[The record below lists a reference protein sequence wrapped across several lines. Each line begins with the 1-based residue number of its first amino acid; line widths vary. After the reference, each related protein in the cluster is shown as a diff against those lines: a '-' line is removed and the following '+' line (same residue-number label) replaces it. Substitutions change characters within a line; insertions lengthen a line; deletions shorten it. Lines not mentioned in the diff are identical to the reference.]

1 MGLGIGMH
9 MGVPRFEKPGGEIVK
24 DGLVLYDR
32 FTSSE
37 QTYPSQGSAEFDG
50 ASDYILIK
58 EDGKGSAFDT
68 QEFTI
73 GAWMYI
79 DTMQNN
85 VIWSYDLAS
94 HVSPYYAQQFRTLTN
109 GTLYFATNQ
118 NGSSLRETSSLSG
131 AISAGNWYY
140 VSITREDGAQ
150 NLYID
155 GSIHTS
161 TAHTGTISYYNQ
173 EVWIGKANFGGEFNG
188 NLSNVAFWNRAL
200 SSDEINSVMWK
211 SYATLDAGEKDGLQ
225 AWYALDDIN
234 GTNVPDSSGNGHD
247 GTAN

>member
-37 QTYPSQGSAEFDG
+37 QTYPSQGSAAFDG
-50 ASDYILIK
+50 ASDVIDLGNKSFITKDAFSVSFWQYANDTNEGYIFSTGYNNTDSLLFFNAGGSNLGLLYPGSGGTIISNYVPMSANVWDYYTYTY
-58 EDGKGSAFDT
+58 DGT
-68 QEFTI
+68 
-73 GAWMYI
+73 
-79 DTMQNN
+79 
-85 VIWSYDLAS
+85 
-94 HVSPYYAQQFRTLTN
+94 TLKI
-109 GTLYFATNQ
+109 YK
-118 NGSSLRETSSLSG
+118 NGSEEVSQSFAITNVASG
-131 AISAGNWYY
+131 TYEIGWATPRAK
-140 VSITREDGAQ
+140 
-150 NLYID
+150 
-155 GSIHTS
+155 
-161 TAHTGTISYYNQ
+161 TAAY
-173 EVWIGKANFGGEFNG
+173 FNG
-188 NLSNVAFWNRAL
+188 NLANVAIWNRAL

-211 SYATLDAGEKDGLQ
+211 SYATLDAGEKNGLQ